1 MAHSPVRRRLHARR
15 ARVRGLRGVGGL
27 DVTSAGNRLPQ
38 MKENEMAKRLMWSAL
53 LAGIGAL
60 SSIVANRLAGI
71 VWQRVFDEEPPE

>member
-1 MAHSPVRRRLHARR
+1 
-15 ARVRGLRGVGGL
+15 
-27 DVTSAGNRLPQ
+27 VTSAGNRLPQ